1 MNKSKDVTKLGSLE
15 RVLAQLVASIHISN
29 SQS

>member
-15 RVLAQLVASIHISN
+15 QVLAQLAVSIHESN
-29 SQS
+29 GQS